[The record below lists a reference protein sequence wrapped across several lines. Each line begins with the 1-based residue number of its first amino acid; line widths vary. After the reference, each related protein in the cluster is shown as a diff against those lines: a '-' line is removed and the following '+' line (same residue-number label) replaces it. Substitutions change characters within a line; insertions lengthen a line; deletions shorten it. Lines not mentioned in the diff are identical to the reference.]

1 VRTTILTARASVLSA
16 TDLLC
21 IRGVHTLFR
30 EIEFSIGAGQ
40 WLHVKGDNGAGK
52 TSLLRMIVGLARP
65 EQGLILWNAQPIRSC
80 AEQYYLDLHYLGHQ
94 ACLKDELSAFENIWL
109 ASAISGH
116 AIERQAVEEAL
127 ELFGLRGRVN
137 QQVGQLSAGQ
147 KRRVCLARLHV
158 QHARLWVL
166 DEPFASLDQNAI
178 DVLTA
183 TLLTHLNRGGV
194 LVMTSHQTIGLPQGR
209 VLTL

>member
-1 VRTTILTARASVLSA
+1 MRTTILNARAPVLSA

-21 IRGVHTLFR
+21 IRGVQTLFR

-52 TSLLRMIVGLARP
+52 TSLLRIIVGLARP
-65 EQGLILWNAQPIRSC
+65 EEGLILWDAQPIQTC
-80 AEQYYLDLHYLGHQ
+80 TEQYRRDLHYLGHQ
-94 ACLKDELSAFENIWL
+94 ACLKDELSAFENIRL
-109 ASAISGH
+109 ASAIAGH
-116 AIERQAVEEAL
+116 ALEREAVEKAL
-127 ELFGLRGRVN
+127 ELFGLRGRLN

-158 QHARLWVL
+158 QPATLWVL

-178 DVLTA
+178 EVLTA
-183 TLLTHLNRGGV
+183 TLLTHLNHGGI

>member
-1 VRTTILTARASVLSA
+1 MRTTILNARAPVLSA

-21 IRGVHTLFR
+21 IRGVQTLFR
-30 EIEFSIGAGQ
+30 EIEFSIDGGQ

-65 EQGLILWNAQPIRSC
+65 EEGLILWNAQPIETC
-80 AEQYYLDLHYLGHQ
+80 TEQYYRDLHYLGHQ
-94 ACLKDELSAFENIWL
+94 SCLKDELSAFENIRL
-109 ASAISGH
+109 ASAIAGH
-116 AIERQAVEEAL
+116 ALEREAVEKAL
-127 ELFGLRGRVN
+127 DLFGLRGQLN
-137 QQVGQLSAGQ
+137 QHVGQLSAGQ
-147 KRRVCLARLHV
+147 KRRVCLARLRV
-158 QHARLWVL
+158 QQASLWVL

-178 DVLTA
+178 EVLTA
-183 TLLTHLNRGGV
+183 TLLTHLNHGGL